1 MLMPAAGTSTKSD
14 ERRRAVVAAAIDC
27 FAQRG
32 FYGTTTHEIAEWVGI
47 SSRVDSGDAIIRFVP
62 GGLAH
67 ALDPSLNRVLC
78 GTDPDQLEAF
88 AIDFTNDE
96 WSFRCPECRRLA
108 EAEERGQ

>member
-1 MLMPAAGTSTKSD
+1 M
-14 ERRRAVVAAAIDC
+14 EAVLLLDATGRPVNARLLVA
-27 FAQRG
+27 
-32 FYGTTTHEIAEWVGI
+32 AEWVGI